1 MWRTKAVNR
10 QKAEDLTT
18 QVVFGAIAA
27 EFPAGP
33 SGNALRRSACFWL
46 TCGSRKWRND
56 FDRSTRAAHD
66 VQPARP

>member
-1 MWRTKAVNR
+1 VAFFSTLLEISDGEERMWRTKAVNR

-46 TCGSRKWRND
+46 TCGSRKWRN
-56 FDRSTRAAHD
+56 
-66 VQPARP
+66 